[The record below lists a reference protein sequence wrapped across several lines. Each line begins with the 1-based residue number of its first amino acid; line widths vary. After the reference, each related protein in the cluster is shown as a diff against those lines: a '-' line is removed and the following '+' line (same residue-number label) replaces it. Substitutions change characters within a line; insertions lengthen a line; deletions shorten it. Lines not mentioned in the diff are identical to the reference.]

1 MREVEDTTRH
11 CRSARG
17 GAVPGVLRQSD
28 PALPCKTKEGILKFM
43 SEENV
48 AIVRRGYDHY
58 NRTGEPDYSIFDP
71 DVVYDVS
78 RRVFDPEVY
87 RGHEGIREFAH
98 LLREQWETIRI
109 EPQDF
114 IVAGDD
120 VVVVPVRLVAVGK
133 QSGAE
138 TTASAAH
145 LWTLRDGK
153 VIRQT
158 TFQTKA
164 EAIAAAG
171 LPDQEIRADS
181 S

>member
-1 MREVEDTTRH
+1 
-11 CRSARG
+11 
-17 GAVPGVLRQSD
+17 
-28 PALPCKTKEGILKFM
+28 M

-48 AIVRRGYDHY
+48 AMLRRGYDHY
-58 NRTGEPDYSIFDP
+58 NRTGEPDYSLLDP

-87 RGHEGIREFAH
+87 RGHEGVREFAH
-98 LLREQWETIRI
+98 LLREQWETIRT

-114 IVAGDD
+114 IIAGGD
-120 VVVVPVRLVAVGK
+120 VVVVPVRIVGVGK

-138 TTASAAH
+138 TTANAAH
-145 LWTLRDGK
+145 LWAFRDGK

-158 TFQTKA
+158 TFQTRA
-164 EAIAAAG
+164 EALQAAG
-171 LPDQEIRADS
+171 LSEQGIRADS

>member
-1 MREVEDTTRH
+1 
-11 CRSARG
+11 
-17 GAVPGVLRQSD
+17 
-28 PALPCKTKEGILKFM
+28 M

-48 AIVRRGYDHY
+48 AIVRRGYDSY
-58 NRTGEPDYSIFDP
+58 NRTGEPDYSLLDP
-71 DVVYDVS
+71 EVVYDVS
-78 RRVFDPEVY
+78 RRVFDPGVY
-87 RGHEGIREFAH
+87 RGHEGVREFARRI
-98 LLREQWETIRI
+98 REQWETMQI

-120 VVVVPVRLVAVGK
+120 VVVVPVRLVGVGK

-138 TTASAAH
+138 TTANAAH
-145 LWTLRDGK
+145 LWTFRDGK

-164 EAIAAAG
+164 EALKAAG
-171 LPDQEIRADS
+171 LSEKDTHADS